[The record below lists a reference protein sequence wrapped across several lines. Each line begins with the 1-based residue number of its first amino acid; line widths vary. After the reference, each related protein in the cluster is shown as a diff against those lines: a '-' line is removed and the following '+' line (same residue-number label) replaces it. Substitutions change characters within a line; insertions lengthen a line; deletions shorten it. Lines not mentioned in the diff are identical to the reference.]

1 MPDNKE
7 PISRSER
14 RELNKENQK
23 KERQQE
29 KEQKKKQKEEAK
41 QQKEKQNDENP
52 KKYRRRILPIW
63 LRIIIVLVICAVA
76 LLAGLMIGYGIIG
89 DGNPTD
95 ALKIDTWQH
104 IIDIVTK
111 TE

>member
-1 MPDNKE
+1 MPENKQ
-7 PISRSER
+7 PISRSKR
-14 RELNKENQK
+14 RELNKQNQK

-29 KEQKKKQKEEAK
+29 KEQKKKHRQEAK
-41 QQKEKQNDENP
+41 QQKQKQNDEAP
-52 KKYRRRILPIW
+52 KRQRRRLLPIW
-63 LRIIIVLVICAVA
+63 LRIIIVLVICVVA
-76 LLAGLMIGYGIIG
+76 LIIGLMIGYGFIG
-89 DGNPTD
+89 DGNPSD